1 MTTET
6 KYNLYSEQFKA
17 DPFPTYAQMRD
28 EDPVCYEQG
37 LEGMIWFVTRRADV
51 EAVLRDHKR
60 FVKDWRNT
68 RTAEERAQLSPESP
82 LERLLSQHML
92 NMDGPDHARLRG
104 LVNKAFTAR
113 MVKNLRERV
122 QGIADELLDK
132 VQALGHMDLIDEYAF
147 PLPIVVISDVLGIPS
162 ADRERFRLWSNT
174 FIAPTYGQ
182 EDFHR
187 AEKLMLEFTGY
198 LRQVFAER
206 RKEPRNDLITGL
218 VHAEEAGDTLSEDEL
233 FAMVI
238 LLIVAGHETTVNLIG
253 NGALALLQHPEQL
266 AKLKADPSLIEAAVE
281 ELLRY
286 DGPVDRATMRFAAED
301 VELGGQLIQ
310 RGQAVAVALTSANR
324 DPDQFA
330 QPDEVDI
337 TRPDNRHLAFGFGVH
352 YCVGAPLARMEGQ
365 IAINTLVQ
373 RLPNLRLTVPANEL
387 KWGTVPIIRGM
398 KHMPVA
404 WDVKA

>member
-218 VHAEEAGDTLSEDEL
+218 VHAEESGDTLSEDEL

-373 RLPNLRLTVPANEL
+373 RLPNLRLTVPADEL

-404 WDVKA
+404 WDVTA

>member
-113 MVKNLRERV
+113 MVNNLRERV

-174 FIAPTYGQ
+174 FIAPTYGE
-182 EDFHR
+182 EDFRR

-206 RKEPRNDLITGL
+206 RQEPRNDLITGL

-324 DPDQFA
+324 DADQFA
-330 QPDEVDI
+330 HPDEVDI

>member
-174 FIAPTYGQ
+174 FI
-182 EDFHR
+182 
-187 AEKLMLEFTGY
+187 
-198 LRQVFAER
+198 
-206 RKEPRNDLITGL
+206 
-218 VHAEEAGDTLSEDEL
+218 
-233 FAMVI
+233 
-238 LLIVAGHETTVNLIG
+238 
-253 NGALALLQHPEQL
+253 
-266 AKLKADPSLIEAAVE
+266 
-281 ELLRY
+281 
-286 DGPVDRATMRFAAED
+286 
-301 VELGGQLIQ
+301 
-310 RGQAVAVALTSANR
+310 
-324 DPDQFA
+324 
-330 QPDEVDI
+330 
-337 TRPDNRHLAFGFGVH
+337 
-352 YCVGAPLARMEGQ
+352 
-365 IAINTLVQ
+365 
-373 RLPNLRLTVPANEL
+373 
-387 KWGTVPIIRGM
+387 
-398 KHMPVA
+398 
-404 WDVKA
+404 

>member
-6 KYNLYSEQFKA
+6 KYDLYGEQFKA

-37 LEGMIWFVTRRADV
+37 LEGLIWFVTRRADV
-51 EAVLRDHKR
+51 EVVLRDHKR

-218 VHAEEAGDTLSEDEL
+218 VHAEESGDTLSEDEL

>member
-1 MTTET
+1 
-6 KYNLYSEQFKA
+6 
-17 DPFPTYAQMRD
+17 
-28 EDPVCYEQG
+28 
-37 LEGMIWFVTRRADV
+37 
-51 EAVLRDHKR
+51 
-60 FVKDWRNT
+60 
-68 RTAEERAQLSPESP
+68 
-82 LERLLSQHML
+82 
-92 NMDGPDHARLRG
+92 
-104 LVNKAFTAR
+104 
-113 MVKNLRERV
+113 
-122 QGIADELLDK
+122 
-132 VQALGHMDLIDEYAF
+132 
-147 PLPIVVISDVLGIPS
+147 
-162 ADRERFRLWSNT
+162 
-174 FIAPTYGQ
+174 
-182 EDFHR
+182 
-187 AEKLMLEFTGY
+187 

-218 VHAEEAGDTLSEDEL
+218 VHAEESGDTLSEDEL